1 MLVTKGWKY
10 KNESLEIQPVSELA
24 FVMAVLPFV
33 SLRNGFITI
42 KEQYAWNG
50 ASFFLF
56 TWFGT
61 PDSWLIPSLIHD
73 ALYQLMREGKLDAKH
88 RQVVDAIF
96 YRLLRER
103 GVWYLIACLAH
114 YAVRIGGNYAM
125 RHGPK
130 AWEVK

>member
-10 KNESLEIQPVSELA
+10 KNESMVVESVKELCELMVV
-24 FVMAVLPFV
+24 FPFIA
-33 SLRNGFITI
+33 LQNGFITI
-42 KEQYAWNG
+42 LSQYAWNG

-56 TWFGT
+56 SWFGT
-61 PDSWLIPSLIHD
+61 PNSWLIPSLIHD
-73 ALYQLMREGKLDAKH
+73 ALYQLMREGKLDAKY
-88 RQVVDAIF
+88 RPVVDAIF

-103 GVWYLIACLAH
+103 GVWYPIARLAY

-130 AWEVK
+130 AWEVE